1 MMDSMNPRAAPAPRH
16 KAVAIVRR
24 WLPALAC
31 TVGGLLVL
39 FVVSAYAL
47 DAIYAALA
55 GNQLQALADIWVT
68 TAFVLWWTFIAL
80 SCILAALIVMCWRS
94 EPPKG
99 RRPLRFIGIGLALTW
114 FWRLVF
120 RVVEGWVLGLIAAG
134 DETSPN
140 MVVLGT
146 ISALVNEAIDLV
158 AAWLLIA
165 GAVRL
170 RRVRQDQGVRG
181 RS

>member
-1 MMDSMNPRAAPAPRH
+1 MDSMNPRVAPAPRK
-16 KAVAIVRR
+16 KASVVVRR
-24 WLPALAC
+24 WLPALAG

-68 TAFVLWWTFIAL
+68 TAFVLWWAFIAA
-80 SCILAALIVMCWRS
+80 SCILAVFVVVCWRS
-94 EPPKG
+94 ESAAG
-99 RRPLRFIGIGLALTW
+99 RRALRLIGIGLVLTW
-114 FWRLVF
+114 LWRLAF
-120 RVVEGWVLGLIAAG
+120 RAFEGWVLGLIVAG

-140 MVVLGT
+140 LGVLGT
-146 ISALVNEAIDLV
+146 IFALVNEAIDLV
-158 AAWLLIA
+158 AAGFLIA

-170 RRVRQDQGVRG
+170 RRAGQDHGVRG
-181 RS
+181 RG